1 MRESPLFMRNSL
13 EVSGKYGIPMLHKEM
28 VVEPNIQLVACSDT
42 RAHDREENLHKGVH
56 FFVDDYRFQG
66 IYNNPK
72 KSLNRYAQYDFLLS
86 PDFSL
91 YADMPLWKQIESV
104 AKNRWVGAFWQ
115 SEGLKVIPTISWST
129 ARSFEFCF
137 DGVEAGASVAVGM
150 IGCKKTGWVL
160 CEDTQLCLI
169 NSSRPRLLY
178 LVLRFL
184 RWKVISSLLITVHPE
199 RWCADMGG
207 RGTFAAGNPV
217 ALVNKNWTLN
227 LLFR

>member
-1 MRESPLFMRNSL
+1 MTSKSMRKSPLFMRKSL

-115 SEGLKVIPTISWST
+115 NEGLKVIPTISWST

-150 IGCKKTGWVL
+150 IGCKKNRLGFMRGYAAMLDKLQPSQIIVFGTPFPEMEGNIIAV
-160 CEDTQLCLI
+160 DY
-169 NSSRPRLLY
+169 SASR
-178 LVLRFL
+178 
-184 RWKVISSLLITVHPE
+184 KVV
-199 RWCADMGG
+199 R
-207 RGTFAAGNPV
+207 
-217 ALVNKNWTLN
+217 
-227 LLFR
+227 